1 MWKSYAHASPAI
13 KCDSRLAGFLARRI
27 RNEQSEITISNF
39 HVTKIEELCCPR
51 SAAVSVTCPRY
62 LYTYAGRKKWT
73 GVFSILAAGGILV
86 RVFAIEVTEPAG
98 AAHGFPVCA
107 ISMGISLLTVNSGNG
122 WREISFMSSS
132 VTISMMVS
140 GLRKKRC
147 FVSIQNSF
155 RKVGRGRSSKMGSCH
170 ASLLLTF
177 REKRL
182 LRCYAG
188 ITRRNSSRRTWK
200 SNRDG
205 PLLDLALPHVD
216 LSARRGSSDLLG
228 AAPCL
233 EQSRMVSLGVQDTGS
248 SILKKFAMAR
258 AFITPRGRG
267 TRAPVRP
274 VRLRSGQ
281 DFLSE
286 QAVRPARYRS

>member
-1 MWKSYAHASPAI
+1 M
-13 KCDSRLAGFLARRI
+13 
-27 RNEQSEITISNF
+27 
-39 HVTKIEELCCPR
+39 CPR

-73 GVFSILAAGGILV
+73 GVFSILAAGCILV

-98 AAHGFPVCA
+98 AAHGFPGLCDINGNKLANGEFRQWVEGNQLHVV
-107 ISMGISLLTVNSGNG
+107 ISYDFDDGQWFEEKALFRQHPELIQESWSWKEFKNG
-122 WREISFMSSS
+122 KLSRQF
-132 VTISMMVS
+132 T
-140 GLRKKRC
+140 
-147 FVSIQNSF
+147 
-155 RKVGRGRSSKMGSCH
+155 
-170 ASLLLTF
+170 ADF

-233 EQSRMVSLGVQDTGS
+233 ERWCHRSRS
-248 SILKKFAMAR
+248 
-258 AFITPRGRG
+258 RG
-267 TRAPVRP
+267 TSAPVRR

-286 QAVRPARYRS
+286 QAVRSPRDIDPNLQ